1 MPSMLTFPLCSKQ
14 LPRKMPPWKGVTRG
28 NWKIS
33 PHRKHIF
40 PTLVLLSHFDFTK
53 IFWYQKKFFSSFNL
67 KHYAKCLALS
77 VKSWLTG
84 KKTEVHCISYFY
96 ANRDLFIW
104 WTGFVGAGNGNG
116 IGRAQ
121 KGGKL
126 CWPTS
131 FHAGCIC
138 RCIPRKTP
146 RYPNPFSMFSPAFL
160 PRLPLSFT

>member
-1 MPSMLTFPLCSKQ
+1 MGPHTS
-14 LPRKMPPWKGVTRG
+14 G
-28 NWKIS
+28 NSRLIG
-33 PHRKHIF
+33 
-40 PTLVLLSHFDFTK
+40 LSIERERELEAVDGG
-53 IFWYQKKFFSSFNL
+53 WWM
-67 KHYAKCLALS
+67 
-77 VKSWLTG
+77 VDG
-84 KKTEVHCISYFY
+84 G
-96 ANRDLFIW
+96 W

-146 RYPNPFSMFSPAFL
+146 RYPNPFSMFSPAFP